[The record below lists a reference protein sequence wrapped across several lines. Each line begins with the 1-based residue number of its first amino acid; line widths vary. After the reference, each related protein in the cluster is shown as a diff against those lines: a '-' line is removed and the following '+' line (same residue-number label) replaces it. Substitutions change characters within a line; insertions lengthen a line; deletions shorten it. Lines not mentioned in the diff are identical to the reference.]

1 MVLTADDVRC
11 GLALQS
17 GPNRCETFFANI
29 FTCSSNVRPLSVEN
43 YQNCENCENNKNL
56 RHS

>member
-1 MVLTADDVRC
+1 MYW
-11 GLALQS
+11 LQMMLGGVS
-17 GPNRCETFFANI
+17 PLPSDLNRCETFLANL

-43 YQNCENCENNKNL
+43 YENCENCENNKNL